1 MSVALEEIAR
11 HANALLR
18 TAEIPDYPN
27 AINGVQVSHRG
38 PVRALAS
45 AVDASERTIQIGRA
59 HV

>member
-38 PVRALAS
+38 PVRALAIVS
-45 AVDASERTIQIGRA
+45 AE
-59 HV
+59 